1 MARRRLSRVK
11 VLLRLVL
18 PLVLLH
24 AVLRANDLSLL
35 HPEHWFAWSVAAD
48 AVGVESHRESRSA
61 PTLPDPKELEA
72 RWMAELKPPKGA
84 GIDAGSASKTSSWKG
99 FDGSLTNGEGDS
111 LDARIRKEQY
121 VTDDE
126 EEEEEDDDP
135 DLVIPDPKPAV
146 IKATKPKTPSAFARL
161 GKFVVG
167 DTVSACFATIE
178 MLDFLVNW
186 LEHASRVEMRN
197 VLVIAMDEHTVRWC
211 DENGVARMDASDTI
225 DKSEMNDPRVE
236 VADVGYR
243 MTRGFNLL
251 GEAKT
256 ASIAKLLD
264 MGLNVFLSDIDVIWL
279 RNPMNYFES
288 GQLAL
293 ADVAVTSDCVFG
305 SERRR
310 PGWRDEFGQDPE
322 PTRAS
327 ANTGVTLFRSNPRAK
342 AFVAAWRRR
351 QRRTRDTD
359 PNHNDQ
365 QHFQYTL
372 ARAHGFEP
380 DAEVLKFDNQAPDGK
395 SDKETFV
402 DDWIRGFRPRYY
414 YAHAEINGVEE
425 MVIAEHLG
433 ADLTVRVRAKGVPP
447 ADVQKSSRELE
458 QRFPRALFLLEEHD
472 ESNREYALETKV
484 KVALLPTNLFPNGH
498 LHFVAHHAAKQ
509 GFADEVYAVHN
520 THNYGG
526 SPGKLGRFREHGM
539 WAVDGEEYYFGDLK
553 QKAPKYLKVRFTAPE
568 YLADPTPNLAVGK
581 GERPERH
588 LNLLQWQIE
597 RVRDGLALANITGR
611 TLILPPMLCTCDRWW
626 HLFQNCTNG
635 VLTLPFVCPND
646 HVYLEPL
653 MRKPEKMLR
662 YREHTFLRQ
671 RREFAKRASDPRRLQ
686 KRAIRSVA
694 RLTFCEDGDGEGRCA
709 PTPVEGIMTTLP
721 GYVPDPETDSLLD
734 AIAGDPGKDVTVGY
748 GSLAKHVMKA
758 LEGNE
763 DADMLVVDG
772 LGRGLNED
780 WDKGVTP
787 FGGFDTQYM
796 NQVFHKVTAFIMESW
811 CCYFHSMEDR
821 GAVPHQMTAYGRRRK
836 KKVQDV
842 TVDTAIGS

>member
-11 VLLRLVL
+11 VPLRLVL

-61 PTLPDPKELEA
+61 PTLPDPQELKA

-84 GIDAGSASKTSSWKG
+84 GIDIGSASKASSWKG
-99 FDGSLTNGEGDS
+99 FDGSLTSGEGDS
-111 LDARIRKEQY
+111 LDARIQKERA

-126 EEEEEDDDP
+126 EEEFEGDDP
-135 DLVIPDPKPAV
+135 ELVIPDPMPVLAHKVAKPE
-146 IKATKPKTPSAFARL
+146 TPSAFAAL
-161 GKFVVG
+161 GKFAVG

-186 LEHASRVEMRN
+186 LEHASRLEMRN
-197 VLVIAMDEHTVRWC
+197 VLVIAMDKHTARWC
-211 DENGVARMDASDTI
+211 DENGVARMDASDAI

-264 MGLNVFLSDIDVIWL
+264 MGLDVFLSDVDVVWL
-279 RNPMNYFES
+279 RNPSDYFES

-351 QRRTRDTD
+351 QRRTRETE
-359 PNHNDQ
+359 PQHNDQ
-365 QHFQYTL
+365 QHFQFTL
-372 ARAHGFEP
+372 ARSHGFEA
-380 DAEVLKFDNQAPDGK
+380 DTEVLKFDNQAPDGK
-395 SDKETFV
+395 SDKEMFV

-414 YAHAEINGVEE
+414 YAHVGIDGDEE
-425 MVIAEHLG
+425 
-433 ADLTVRVRAKGVPP
+433 TV
-447 ADVQKSSRELE
+447 
-458 QRFPRALFLLEEHD
+458 
-472 ESNREYALETKV
+472 ETKV

-509 GFADEVYAVHN
+509 GFADEVYAVHG

-553 QKAPKYLKVRFTAPE
+553 QKAPKYLKVRFTVPE

-626 HLFQNCTNG
+626 YLFQNCTNG
-635 VLTLPFVCPND
+635 VVTLPFVCPND

-671 RREFAKRASDPRRLQ
+671 RREFAKRASDPRRLEE
-686 KRAIRSVA
+686 RAIRSVA

-734 AIAGDPGKDVTVGY
+734 AIAGDPGKDVTVAY
-748 GSLAKHVMKA
+748 GSLAKHVMNA

-772 LGRGLNED
+772 LGRGLNEG
-780 WDKGVTP
+780 WDEGVTP

-796 NQVFHKVTAFIMESW
+796 NQVFHKVTEWITESW

-821 GAVPHQMTAYGRRRK
+821 GTVQHQMTPYGKRRK

-842 TVDTAIGS
+842 KVDTAVGS

>member
-61 PTLPDPKELEA
+61 PTLPDPQELKA

-84 GIDAGSASKTSSWKG
+84 GIDVGSASKASSWKG
-99 FDGSLTNGEGDS
+99 FDGSLTSGEGDS
-111 LDARIRKEQY
+111 LDARIQKERA

-126 EEEEEDDDP
+126 EEEFEGDDP
-135 DLVIPDPKPAV
+135 ELVIPDPMPVLAHKVAKPE
-146 IKATKPKTPSAFARL
+146 TPSAFAAL
-161 GKFVVG
+161 GKFAVG

-186 LEHASRVEMRN
+186 LEHASRLEMRN
-197 VLVIAMDEHTVRWC
+197 VLVIAMDEHTARWC
-211 DENGVARMDASDTI
+211 DENGVARMDASDAI

-264 MGLNVFLSDIDVIWL
+264 MGLDVFLSDVDVVWL
-279 RNPMNYFES
+279 RNPSDYFES

-351 QRRTRDTD
+351 QRRTRETE
-359 PNHNDQ
+359 PQHNDQ
-365 QHFQYTL
+365 QHFQFTL
-372 ARAHGFEP
+372 ARSHGFEA
-380 DAEVLKFDNQAPDGK
+380 DTEVLKFDNQAPDGK
-395 SDKETFV
+395 SDKEMFV

-414 YAHAEINGVEE
+414 YAHVGIDGDEE
-425 MVIAEHLG
+425 
-433 ADLTVRVRAKGVPP
+433 TV
-447 ADVQKSSRELE
+447 
-458 QRFPRALFLLEEHD
+458 
-472 ESNREYALETKV
+472 ETKV

-509 GFADEVYAVHN
+509 GFADEVYAVHG

-553 QKAPKYLKVRFTAPE
+553 QKAPKYLKVRFTVPE

-626 HLFQNCTNG
+626 YLFQNCTNG
-635 VLTLPFVCPND
+635 VVTLPFVCPND

-671 RREFAKRASDPRRLQ
+671 RREFAKRASDPRRLEE
-686 KRAIRSVA
+686 RAIRSVA

-734 AIAGDPGKDVTVGY
+734 AIAGDPGKDVTVAY
-748 GSLAKHVMKA
+748 GSLAKHVMNA

-763 DADMLVVDG
+763 DADMLVIDG
-772 LGRGLNED
+772 LGRGLNEG
-780 WDKGVTP
+780 WDEGVTP

-796 NQVFHKVTAFIMESW
+796 NQVFHKVTEWIMESW

-821 GAVPHQMTAYGRRRK
+821 GTVQHQMTPYGKRRK

-842 TVDTAIGS
+842 KVDTAVGS

>member
-61 PTLPDPKELEA
+61 PTLPDPQELKA

-84 GIDAGSASKTSSWKG
+84 GIDVGSASKASSWKG
-99 FDGSLTNGEGDS
+99 FDGSLTSGEGDS
-111 LDARIRKEQY
+111 LDARIQKERA

-126 EEEEEDDDP
+126 EEEFEGDDP
-135 DLVIPDPKPAV
+135 ELVIPDPMPVLAHKVAKPE
-146 IKATKPKTPSAFARL
+146 TPSAFAAL
-161 GKFVVG
+161 GKFAVG

-186 LEHASRVEMRN
+186 LEHASRLEMRN
-197 VLVIAMDEHTVRWC
+197 VLVIAMDEHTARWC
-211 DENGVARMDASDTI
+211 DENGVARMDASDAI

-264 MGLNVFLSDIDVIWL
+264 MGLDVFLSDVDVVWL
-279 RNPMNYFES
+279 RNPSDYFES

-351 QRRTRDTD
+351 QRRTRETE
-359 PNHNDQ
+359 PQHNDQ
-365 QHFQYTL
+365 QHFQFTL
-372 ARAHGFEP
+372 ARSHGFEA
-380 DAEVLKFDNQAPDGK
+380 DTEVLKFDNQAPDGK
-395 SDKETFV
+395 SDKEMFV

-414 YAHAEINGVEE
+414 YAHVGIDGDEE
-425 MVIAEHLG
+425 AV
-433 ADLTVRVRAKGVPP
+433 
-447 ADVQKSSRELE
+447 
-458 QRFPRALFLLEEHD
+458 
-472 ESNREYALETKV
+472 ETKV

-509 GFADEVYAVHN
+509 GFADEVYAVHG

-553 QKAPKYLKVRFTAPE
+553 QKAPKYLKVRFTVPE

-626 HLFQNCTNG
+626 YLFQNCTNG
-635 VLTLPFVCPND
+635 VVTLPFVCPND

-671 RREFAKRASDPRRLQ
+671 RREFAKRASDPRRLEE
-686 KRAIRSVA
+686 RAIRSVA

-734 AIAGDPGKDVTVGY
+734 AIAGDPGKDVTVAY
-748 GSLAKHVMKA
+748 GSLAKHVMNA

-763 DADMLVVDG
+763 DADMLVIDG
-772 LGRGLNED
+772 LGRGLNEG
-780 WDKGVTP
+780 WDEGVTP

-796 NQVFHKVTAFIMESW
+796 NQVFHKVTEWIMESW

-821 GAVPHQMTAYGRRRK
+821 GTVQHQMTPYGKRRK

-842 TVDTAIGS
+842 KVDTAVGS

>member
-61 PTLPDPKELEA
+61 PTLPDPQELKA

-84 GIDAGSASKTSSWKG
+84 GIDVGSASKASSWKG
-99 FDGSLTNGEGDS
+99 FDGSLTSGEGDS
-111 LDARIRKEQY
+111 LDARIQKERA

-126 EEEEEDDDP
+126 EEEFEGDDP
-135 DLVIPDPKPAV
+135 ELVIPDPMPVLAHKVAKPE
-146 IKATKPKTPSAFARL
+146 TPSAFAAL
-161 GKFVVG
+161 GKFAVG

-186 LEHASRVEMRN
+186 LEHASRLEMRN
-197 VLVIAMDEHTVRWC
+197 VLVIAMDKHTARWC
-211 DENGVARMDASDTI
+211 DENGVARMDASDAI

-264 MGLNVFLSDIDVIWL
+264 MGLDVFLSDVDVVWL
-279 RNPMNYFES
+279 RNPSDYFES

-351 QRRTRDTD
+351 QRRTRETE
-359 PNHNDQ
+359 PQHNDQ
-365 QHFQYTL
+365 QHFQFTL
-372 ARAHGFEP
+372 ARSHGFEA
-380 DAEVLKFDNQAPDGK
+380 DTEVLKFDNQAPDGK
-395 SDKETFV
+395 SDKEMFV

-414 YAHAEINGVEE
+414 YAHVGIDGDEE
-425 MVIAEHLG
+425 
-433 ADLTVRVRAKGVPP
+433 TV
-447 ADVQKSSRELE
+447 
-458 QRFPRALFLLEEHD
+458 
-472 ESNREYALETKV
+472 ETKV

-509 GFADEVYAVHN
+509 GFADEVYAVHG

-553 QKAPKYLKVRFTAPE
+553 QKAPKYLKVRFTVPE

-581 GERPERH
+581 GEKPERH

-626 HLFQNCTNG
+626 YLFQNCTNG
-635 VLTLPFVCPND
+635 VVTLPFVCPND

-671 RREFAKRASDPRRLQ
+671 RREFAKRASDPRRLEE
-686 KRAIRSVA
+686 RAIRSVA

-734 AIAGDPGKDVTVGY
+734 AIAGDPGKDVTVAY
-748 GSLAKHVMKA
+748 GSLAKHVMNA

-772 LGRGLNED
+772 LGRGLNEG
-780 WDKGVTP
+780 WDEGVTP

-796 NQVFHKVTAFIMESW
+796 NQVFHKVTEWIMESW

-821 GAVPHQMTAYGRRRK
+821 GTVQHQMTPYGKRRK

-842 TVDTAIGS
+842 KVDTAVGS

>member
-135 DLVIPDPKPAV
+135 DLVIPDPKPVV

-211 DENGVARMDASDTI
+211 DENGVARMDASDAI

-243 MTRGFNLL
+243 GTRGFNLL

-264 MGLNVFLSDIDVIWL
+264 MGLDVFLSDIDVVWL

-359 PNHNDQ
+359 PK
-365 QHFQYTL
+365 TTI
-372 ARAHGFEP
+372 
-380 DAEVLKFDNQAPDGK
+380 
-395 SDKETFV
+395 SSTFS
-402 DDWIRGFRPRYY
+402 IRWPGRT
-414 YAHAEINGVEE
+414 G
-425 MVIAEHLG
+425 
-433 ADLTVRVRAKGVPP
+433 
-447 ADVQKSSRELE
+447 SS
-458 QRFPRALFLLEEHD
+458 
-472 ESNREYALETKV
+472 
-484 KVALLPTNLFPNGH
+484 
-498 LHFVAHHAAKQ
+498 
-509 GFADEVYAVHN
+509 
-520 THNYGG
+520 
-526 SPGKLGRFREHGM
+526 
-539 WAVDGEEYYFGDLK
+539 
-553 QKAPKYLKVRFTAPE
+553 
-568 YLADPTPNLAVGK
+568 PTP
-581 GERPERH
+581 
-588 LNLLQWQIE
+588 
-597 RVRDGLALANITGR
+597 
-611 TLILPPMLCTCDRWW
+611 
-626 HLFQNCTNG
+626 
-635 VLTLPFVCPND
+635 
-646 HVYLEPL
+646 
-653 MRKPEKMLR
+653 
-662 YREHTFLRQ
+662 
-671 RREFAKRASDPRRLQ
+671 
-686 KRAIRSVA
+686 RS
-694 RLTFCEDGDGEGRCA
+694 
-709 PTPVEGIMTTLP
+709 
-721 GYVPDPETDSLLD
+721 
-734 AIAGDPGKDVTVGY
+734 
-748 GSLAKHVMKA
+748 
-758 LEGNE
+758 
-763 DADMLVVDG
+763 
-772 LGRGLNED
+772 
-780 WDKGVTP
+780 
-787 FGGFDTQYM
+787 
-796 NQVFHKVTAFIMESW
+796 
-811 CCYFHSMEDR
+811 
-821 GAVPHQMTAYGRRRK
+821 
-836 KKVQDV
+836 
-842 TVDTAIGS
+842 